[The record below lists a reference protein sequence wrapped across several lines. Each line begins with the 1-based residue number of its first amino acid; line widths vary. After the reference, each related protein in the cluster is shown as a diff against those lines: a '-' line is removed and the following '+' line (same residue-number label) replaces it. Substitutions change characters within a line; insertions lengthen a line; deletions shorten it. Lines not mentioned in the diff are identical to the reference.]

1 VIKQRSGVVVNIT
14 TGGSPTMTVE
24 ERVQPAAKFKPE
36 IASLNVGTMNFR
48 PLSDDPALQG
58 KFKHDREELYLEGT
72 RKGMFNNMLADT
84 EYILTTPAPGT
95 APASRSSATIHC
107 QPKQLAALTIT
118 NIICTIVQ

>member
-58 KFKHDREELYLEGT
+58 QIQT
-72 RKGMFNNMLADT
+72 RLGGAVS
-84 EYILTTPAPGT
+84 PRHAQG
-95 APASRSSATIHC
+95 H
-107 QPKQLAALTIT
+107 
-118 NIICTIVQ
+118 VQ